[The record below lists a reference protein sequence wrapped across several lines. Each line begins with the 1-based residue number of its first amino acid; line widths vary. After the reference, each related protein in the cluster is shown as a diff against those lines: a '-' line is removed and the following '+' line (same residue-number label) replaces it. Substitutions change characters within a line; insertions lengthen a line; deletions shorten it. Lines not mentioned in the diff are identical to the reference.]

1 MKVKKHETVILDAE
15 MAVTRT
21 ESGMDYVQVL
31 PDHPSMGQVVPFSG
45 WGRGQLMQN
54 GTFDFIRKK
63 RVRKKPEYKGR
74 HISLSFGEDGNDRC
88 TFILPSAQRSE
99 FRVLLMEEVMRV
111 CAHLERQG
119 W

>member
-1 MKVKKHETVILDAE
+1 MKVKKHETVTLDAE

-63 RVRKKPEYKGR
+63 RM
-74 HISLSFGEDGNDRC
+74 DRAC
-88 TFILPSAQRSE
+88 QML
-99 FRVLLMEEVMRV
+99 
-111 CAHLERQG
+111 RQG
-119 W
+119 YNVSETAYATGFSDPNYFSKTFKKHLGVNPSEYR

>member
-31 PDHPSMGQVVPFSG
+31 PDHPSVGQVVPFSG
-45 WGRGQLMQN
+45 WGSAERH
-54 GTFDFIRKK
+54 
-63 RVRKKPEYKGR
+63 VRLHPQEARAQEARIQG
-74 HISLSFGEDGNDRC
+74 
-88 TFILPSAQRSE
+88 SAHQPL
-99 FRVLLMEEVMRV
+99 V
-111 CAHLERQG
+111 